1 MLCTRRN
8 PTVCSTVIKLTP
20 PPQFLPQISI
30 LPISSAL
37 SLWFLQRVSGYKNFI
52 FTFGEDCFLSLLQT
66 EGARDKTLVSSW
78 SAIYLKGKHLTLA
91 HVRLFL
97 KAGDGSS
104 LNALSPLFVT
114 SFLSNNPHFGMMLSR
129 HTKKKLQCLHSKYLV
144 YLSSPV
150 NTLQWCFMVYLFTDE
165 STVISES
172 TAGLGTLSPS
182 LSPCVSKELF

>member
-1 MLCTRRN
+1 MPGVLIFNVVHTKKSNCLFYSN
-8 PTVCSTVIKLTP
+8 KADP
-20 PPQFLPQISI
+20 PPPFLPQISI

-66 EGARDKTLVSSW
+66 EGTRDKTLVSSW

-104 LNALSPLFVT
+104 VV
-114 SFLSNNPHFGMMLSR
+114 R
-129 HTKKKLQCLHSKYLV
+129 
-144 YLSSPV
+144 
-150 NTLQWCFMVYLFTDE
+150 
-165 STVISES
+165 
-172 TAGLGTLSPS
+172 
-182 LSPCVSKELF
+182 